1 MYQGLR
7 PNHGRKN
14 KDNLVEKFEVHEV
27 SPYLSSHSSNR
38 LEMSRHPISH
48 THTHTHTHTH
58 DAKHIP

>member
-48 THTHTHTHTH
+48 THTHTHTMQNIYHNFF
-58 DAKHIP
+58 